1 MESRIQ
7 TFEVEEIHQGRKL
20 PVRKETELLLP
31 ATLAI
36 AASDIAQSLPKDVV
50 LSLPKERRPGTKP
63 VKSKGRGLWLLG
75 MLAVAGLGVAAGLLS
90 RKRGNQHPQQTELKT
105 VHGLHLVRL
114 AGDWYEIAR
123 MPGHLSREAV
133 GLRVTF
139 EIQDPRQL
147 NVSYR
152 WHEGNFTAPEQ
163 TEIRHLRVDDLQQP
177 AKLKK
182 QLMENLEFDYWII
195 EAGGHYD
202 YLVIGTPSRQHL
214 WILSR
219 HPQMSESAYQAIVK
233 RMQQQ
238 GFDTERLMRVPQ
250 PQPGTVA
257 TPESA
262 ANQEAI

>member
-7 TFEVEEIHQGRKL
+7 TFEVEEIRQGRKL
-20 PVRKETELLLP
+20 PVRTETELLLP

-50 LSLPKERRPGTKP
+50 LSLPKEILPGTRP
-63 VKSKGRGLWLLG
+63 VKSKGRGLWLFGL
-75 MLAVAGLGVAAGLLS
+75 LAVAGIGVAAGLLS
-90 RKRGNQHPQQTELKT
+90 RKRGSQNRQQAELKT

-114 AGDWYEIAR
+114 AGDWFEIAR
-123 MPGHLSREAV
+123 MPGHLSSQAV

-147 NVSYR
+147 NVSYH
-152 WHEGNFTAPEQ
+152 WHEGDFNAPELS
-163 TEIRHLRVDDLQQP
+163 ESRHLRVDDLTQP

-182 QLMENLEFDYWII
+182 QLMENLEFDYWIV

-219 HPQMSESAYQAIVK
+219 HPQMSEASYQAIVK

-238 GFDTERLMRVPQ
+238 GFDTSRLLRVPQ
-250 PQPGTVA
+250 QQAGTPA
-257 TPESA
+257 ASA
-262 ANQEAI
+262 DQTQEAI